1 MPPVQ
6 AKQSKA
12 CMKLKPSTSPAYEK
26 PTEMIFF
33 FAKKKKEKK
42 EKENKMDTILL
53 WKPPRNSPGF
63 LFVKQTFLYKHDGTA
78 FC

>member
-1 MPPVQ
+1 
-6 AKQSKA
+6 
-12 CMKLKPSTSPAYEK
+12 MKLKPSTSPAYEK
-26 PTEMIFF
+26 ATEIIFF
-33 FAKKKKEKK
+33 FAGKKEKK
-42 EKENKMDTILL
+42 KKKDKMDTILL